1 MGVSLRKDSH
11 LFFFSLWK
19 VRRGEREG
27 VEVMQDLTVLTLK
40 GLLIGADGLSALRGL

>member
-1 MGVSLRKDSH
+1 MGVSLRKDSD
-11 LFFFSLWK
+11 FFFSRSGK
-19 VRRGEREG
+19 SGGERGGG

>member
-1 MGVSLRKDSH
+1 MGVSLRKDSDF
-11 LFFFSLWK
+11 FFFSLWK
-19 VRRGEREG
+19 VRRGERG

>member
-1 MGVSLRKDSH
+1 MGVSLRKDSD
-11 LFFFSLWK
+11 FFFSRSGK
-19 VRRGEREG
+19 SGGEG

>member
-1 MGVSLRKDSH
+1 MGVSLRKDSD
-11 LFFFSLWK
+11 FFFLALESQAG
-19 VRRGEREG
+19 RGG

>member
-1 MGVSLRKDSH
+1 MGVSLRKDSD
-11 LFFFSLWK
+11 FFFLALES
-19 VRRGEREG
+19 REGG